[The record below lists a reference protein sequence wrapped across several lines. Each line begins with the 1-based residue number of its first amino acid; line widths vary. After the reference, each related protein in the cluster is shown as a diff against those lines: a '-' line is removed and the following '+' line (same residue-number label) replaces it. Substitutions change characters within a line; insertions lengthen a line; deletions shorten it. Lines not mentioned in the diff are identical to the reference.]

1 MSFLDTLRQWDE
13 AATCA
18 DRQDFTEAL
27 RIFLSIKEPNSKIYF
42 NTGCLHLLNQDLEDA
57 EKVWLNTNHDIQ
69 ETYVCCFEEKKK
81 QKKVKSLV

>member
-1 MSFLDTLRQWDE
+1 MSFLDTLRQWDV

-42 NTGCLHLLNQDLEDA
+42 NIGSLHLLNQDLEDA
-57 EKVWLNTNHDIQ
+57 EKVWLKTKNDIR
-69 ETYVCCFEEKKK
+69 ETYICYLEGKKP
-81 QKKVKSLV
+81 QKS